1 MFLELDE
8 GTKFID
14 VLVDAA
20 IDNQKDSGTSK
31 IGMRTI
37 SEKYGIALSK
47 VEDAIKRLNY
57 NLKESCP
64 QYIRKYK
71 LLKVELVQTDESE
84 WFE

>member
-14 VLVDAA
+14 VLVYAA

-37 SEKYGIALSK
+37 SEKYGIALIK
-47 VEDAIKRLNY
+47 VEDAIKRL
-57 NLKESCP
+57 C
-64 QYIRKYK
+64 
-71 LLKVELVQTDESE
+71 
-84 WFE
+84 